1 MVSLHCYAFLIPSMV
16 TCAFCKNCRIQWKL
30 GVMKICKMSPIY
42 QHNNNTSL
50 VTFGRGK
57 VGKGL
62 ETKHWSFKP
71 RFSNCSCLDLANSSQ
86 WIWNLVHGPGLSPDH
101 ALFMTWCPP
110 LSPLLTG
117 QTWAEAPC
125 CQLWPLA
132 AHGSGE
138 ERKQQSSG
146 TERNVTQQQPYS
158 GKWQHLLLEFHKK
171 HLL

>member
-1 MVSLHCYAFLIPSMV
+1 MVIYVHFAEIVEYNGLFGSWIYYVRWPPY
-16 TCAFCKNCRIQWKL
+16 KNT
-30 GVMKICKMSPIY
+30 
-42 QHNNNTSL
+42 NNTSL
-50 VTFGRGK
+50 ITFGRGK
-57 VGKGL
+57 VGKSL
-62 ETKHWSFKP
+62 KTKHRSLKP
-71 RFSNCSCLDLANSSQ
+71 RFSHSSCLDLAKSSQ
-86 WIWNLVHGPGLSPDH
+86 WIWNLIMALALSPDH

-146 TERNVTQQQPYS
+146 TERNVTQQQPYY
-158 GKWQHLLLEFHKK
+158 GKWQHLLFEFHKK
-171 HLL
+171 DLLN